1 MRTKAIPAVVMMIAG
16 FVTCILSL
24 IQRVPTGDFLKDL
37 LIVLILFYILGIIIK
52 SILDFVFNRESNKPD
67 TLLDENQDNNDLNK
81 ENIEPEANDDK

>member
-16 FVTCILSL
+16 FVTCVLSFN
-24 IQRVPTGDFLKDL
+24 QRVPTGDFLKDL

-67 TLLDENQDNNDLNK
+67 TLLDENQDDNDLNK
-81 ENIEPEANDDK
+81 EDIEPEANDDK

>member
-1 MRTKAIPAVVMMIAG
+1 M
-16 FVTCILSL
+16 
-24 IQRVPTGDFLKDL
+24 L
-37 LIVLILFYILGIIIK
+37 LLILFYILGIIIK

>member
-16 FVTCILSL
+16 FVTCVLSF
-24 IQRVPTGDFLKDL
+24 IQQVPTGDFLKDL

-67 TLLDENQDNNDLNK
+67 TLLDENQDDNDLNK
-81 ENIEPEANDDK
+81 EDIEPEANDDK